1 MVITGTAAG
10 TEPEAGAAGAGLA
23 PEARTSAFRVH
34 QHQPSGGTAMSKTA
48 PLHRIH
54 ACAAR
59 TARTAR
65 TDVISWD

>member
-10 TEPEAGAAGAGLA
+10 TEPQPGPQGGAR
-23 PEARTSAFRVH
+23 PEARPSVFRVH
-34 QHQPSGGTAMSKTA
+34 QHQPSGGTAMTNTA

-65 TDVISWD
+65 SDVISWD